1 MIKKIKVGILG
12 TGNIGTDLLI
22 KVMRSEFLE
31 CVMFSGRNFSS
42 PGMSKASSLGVKVSD
57 EGIGA
62 FNKEERICDI
72 VFDATSAA
80 AHLENAKLF
89 KRLGIFVIDMTPAK
103 VGVMCVPEIDVEDI
117 ITEMNVNMITCG
129 GQASIPIAYAIS
141 QAVGEIDYIE
151 TVSTISSKS
160 AGPATRDNIDEYI
173 DATEKGL
180 QKYTGAKSAKAMI
193 NINPASPPIN
203 MQTTVMVKIVK
214 PDMTKV
220 LEKVNNTVKNISEYV
235 PGYSLVFSPVYDELT
250 ERLIVTV
257 KVQGVGDYLPKYAGN
272 LDIINCA
279 AIRVAEYF
287 CQKHGG

>member
-1 MIKKIKVGILG
+1 MIKKIKVGVLG
-12 TGNIGTDLLI
+12 TGNIGTDLLMKI
-22 KVMRSEFLE
+22 MRSEYLD

-57 EGIGA
+57 EGIAA
-62 FNKEERICDI
+62 FDKEERICDV
-72 VFDATSAA
+72 VFDATSAT
-80 AHLENAKLF
+80 AHLENSKIFAKH
-89 KRLGIFVIDMTPAK
+89 GIFVIDMTPAK
-103 VGVMCVPEIDVEDI
+103 LGEMCVPEIDVEKI
-117 ITEMNVNMITCG
+117 MEEMNVNMITCG
-129 GQASIPIAYAIS
+129 GQASIPIAHAIS
-141 QAVGEIDYIE
+141 LSVGKIEYIE

-180 QKYTGAKSAKAMI
+180 IKYTGAISAKAMI

-203 MQTTVMVKIVK
+203 MQTTVMVKLSK
-214 PDMTKV
+214 PDMQIITKNV
-220 LEKVNNTVKNISEYV
+220 HETVASISKYV
-235 PGYSLVFSPVYDELT
+235 PGYSLVLAPVYDET
-250 ERLIVTV
+250 TQRLIVTV

-287 CQKHGG
+287 CQKQGG